1 MSDRHVVVGAGP
13 VGRATA
19 ELLAARGSEVVLAS
33 RSGAGP
39 EIPGTRRVAVDAAS
53 TQALVDLADG
63 AVALYN
69 CVNPPAYHRWAAL
82 WPPVAAALLEAA
94 TRSCA
99 TLVTAGNLYPYGL
112 VDTEM
117 VEGMPD
123 AGTGQKARIRARMW
137 ADALAG
143 HLRGELRAVEVR
155 GSDYMGPGIGANAHV
170 PRLVPRALQGK
181 GVQVF
186 GDPDQPHTWTDVLDM
201 ARSLVAVAGRDH
213 TWGRIWHAPSNAPR
227 TQREAVNDVCAA
239 MGRPAV
245 RVRPMPRRLLRVVG
259 LVMPA
264 VGALQE
270 TRYQFERPFVMSSEL
285 TQRELGLAPTPWD
298 EVCRRTG
305 AGAL

>member
-1 MSDRHVVVGAGP
+1 
-13 VGRATA
+13 
-19 ELLAARGSEVVLAS
+19 
-33 RSGAGP
+33 
-39 EIPGTRRVAVDAAS
+39 
-53 TQALVDLADG
+53 VDLTDG

-94 TRSCA
+94 TRSGA
-99 TLVTAGNLYPYGL
+99 TLVTAGNLYPYGP

-170 PRLVPRALQGK
+170 PRLVPRALHGK